1 MIDPL
6 VALSDSLNEI
16 DTNLTTSTAT
26 SKIQYPFMYIDSVS
40 EVELRYLKKQLP
52 QGDIPLFVKTDDGGY
67 AFVQATTI
75 SLETI
80 KHLSRFKEREIWVKE
95 AKEIKHPIDS
105 FINMLLLEE
114 VD

>member
-6 VALSDSLNEI
+6 IALSDSLDEI
-16 DTNLTTSTAT
+16 DTNLTTSAAT
-26 SKIQYPFMYIDSVS
+26 SRIQYPFMYIDTVS

-52 QGDIPLFVKTDDGGY
+52 QGDIPLFVKTDGGY
-67 AFVQATTI
+67 AFVQTTTI

-80 KHLSRFKEREIWVKE
+80 KHLSRFKERDIWVKE
-95 AKEIKHPIDS
+95 DKETKHPIDS

>member
-6 VALSDSLNEI
+6 IALSDSLDGI

-26 SKIQYPFMYIDSVS
+26 SRIQYPFMYIDSVS

-52 QGDIPLFVKTDDGGY
+52 QGDISLFVKTDEGY
-67 AFVQATTI
+67 AFVQNTTI

-80 KHLSRFKEREIWVKE
+80 KHLSRFKERDIWVKE
-95 AKEIKHPIDS
+95 DKETKHPIDS